1 MVRPVD
7 AARGNDNLES
17 EALMYLQIREIVLW
31 PRNPDFEPRRI
42 KFELGKVN
50 VISGASR
57 TGKSAVIPIIDYCL
71 GAGTCSIPVKTIR
84 KHCEWFGIL
93 VATAQGDKL
102 LARREPG
109 AQRNTDDMY
118 LLEAKLI
125 VDIPRRIVKNTNAD
139 AVKRLL
145 DELAGLSNLD
155 FSGGDDWTGF
165 DDRPSF
171 RDLAAFAFQPQNVI
185 ANPDVLFF
193 KANTYVHREK
203 LRKIFPYVLGAVT
216 PALMAKQFELGRTR
230 QELRRKER
238 ELKDAQEVSARWLAD
253 LKVKFS
259 EAQELGL
266 AAKAEQELTRGQMIE
281 QLEEIVARTDL
292 TLSVSTVTISAAL
305 QELSGLD
312 VEEREVSR
320 ELTTLRHRLGEMKR
334 MQVGVSQ
341 YDAAL
346 TLQRGRLQLSS
357 WLLSHTDHEAD
368 CPMCGTHTDSAPRK
382 LAVLAG
388 HLKEVEAEVGID
400 KELPAAFDR
409 ELQRVTTE
417 LEQSTERLRSVQI
430 RKRAL
435 SGRSDE
441 ARQRQFGAQRAER
454 FVGNLESALDLHRRL
469 GSEGE
474 LVDEVSRVKEV
485 VQRLEA
491 ELRGQDVEERKR
503 RALQAISNN
512 AGRLLP
518 YLDVENPN
526 DPIALEIN
534 DLTIKVRSTDRD
546 DYLSEIGS
554 GSNWLSYHL
563 AMLLALHQ
571 FFLSQSRSP
580 VPSFLV
586 VDQPSQVYFP
596 KRITA
601 RQEDD
606 EAEQVNDPQ
615 LRDED
620 LVAVKK
626 AFEVMGR
633 AAREAKGGLQLI
645 VLDHAPRDV
654 WGGLDGVVGPKEWRN
669 GRKLVPMKWLDGS

>member
-1 MVRPVD
+1 
-7 AARGNDNLES
+7 
-17 EALMYLQIREIVLW
+17 MYLQIREIVLW
-31 PRNPDFEPRRI
+31 PRNPNFEPRRLQ
-42 KFELGKVN
+42 FQMEKVN

-84 KHCEWFGIL
+84 KYCEWFGVV

-109 AQRNTDDMY
+109 AQRSTDDMY
-118 LLEAKLI
+118 LLEAERI
-125 VDIPRRIVKNTNAD
+125 NDIPRRIAKNINAD

-145 DELAGLSNLD
+145 DELAGLSKLD
-155 FSGGDDWTGF
+155 FSGGDESTGF
-165 DDRPSF
+165 DGRPSF
-171 RDLAAFAFQPQNVI
+171 RDLSAFTFQPQNVV

-193 KANTYVHREK
+193 KANTYEHREK

-238 ELKDAQEVSARWLAD
+238 ELRDAQEVSARWLAD

-266 AAKAEQELTRGQMIE
+266 AAKPEQEISRGQMIE
-281 QLEEIVARTDL
+281 RLEEVVARTDL
-292 TLSVSTVTISAAL
+292 TLSVSSSTISDAL
-305 QELSGLD
+305 RELSDLE

-320 ELTTLRHRLGEMKR
+320 ELTTLRHRLGEMNR
-334 MQVGVSQ
+334 MRVGVDQ
-341 YDAAL
+341 YQGAL
-346 TLQRGRLQLSS
+346 ALQRGRLQLSS
-357 WLLSHTDHEAD
+357 WLVSHTDDEAD
-368 CPMCGTHTDSAPRK
+368 CPMCGSHTDSAKRK
-382 LAVLAG
+382 LAVLSE
-388 HLKEVEAEVGID
+388 HLQEVEAEAGVD

-409 ELQRVTTE
+409 ELQRVTVE
-417 LEQSTERLRSVQI
+417 VGQATERLRSVQI

-441 ARQRQFGAQRAER
+441 ARQRQFAAQRAER

-469 GSEGE
+469 GSDSE
-474 LVDEVSRVKEV
+474 LVEEV
-485 VQRLEA
+485 VRLRELLQRLEA
-491 ELRGQDVEERKR
+491 ELREQDVEARKR
-503 RALQAISNN
+503 RALHAISNN

-518 YLDVENPN
+518 HLDVESPN
-526 DPIALEIN
+526 DPISLEIN
-534 DLTIKVRSTDRD
+534 DLTIKVRGPERD

-563 AMLLALHQ
+563 AVLLALHQ
-571 FFLSQSRSP
+571 FFLSQHRGP
-580 VPSFLV
+580 VPAFLV
-586 VDQPSQVYFP
+586 LDQPSQVYFP
-596 KRITA
+596 KRIVA
-601 RQEDD
+601 LPGEEQD
-606 EAEQVNDPQ
+606 EEVEEPQ

-620 LVAVKK
+620 VDAVRQ

-633 AAREAKGGLQLI
+633 VTLDAKGGLQLI
-645 VLDHAPRDV
+645 VLDHASRDV
-654 WGGLDGVVGPKEWRN
+654 WGDIDGVVGLPEWRN
-669 GRKLVPMKWLDGS
+669 GVKLVPMAWLADV